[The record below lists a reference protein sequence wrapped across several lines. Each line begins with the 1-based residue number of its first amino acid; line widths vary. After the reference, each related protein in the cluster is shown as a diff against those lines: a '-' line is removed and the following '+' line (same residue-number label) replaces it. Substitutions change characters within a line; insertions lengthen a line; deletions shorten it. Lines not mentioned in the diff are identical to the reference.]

1 MMEVSAWLDEHWKL
15 WLGHLIGKPGVRML
29 EIGSYEG
36 ASASWFMK
44 NILTHPDSGIICIDT
59 WEGGEGLIEYKDD
72 GLYQKF
78 CETMKQW
85 RGRYSAHKG
94 KSQDILPPMS
104 CTCSG
109 GYERCEYDAAYI
121 DGSHT
126 AANVLSD
133 SVDVFRLMKQGGIII
148 WDDYLWDVWNDPL
161 RQPKMAIDAFLACYK
176 GQYEQIAEGWQV
188 VIKKL

>member
-15 WLGHLIGKPGVRML
+15 WLGHLIGQPARML
-29 EIGSYEG
+29 EVGSYEG
-36 ASASWFMK
+36 SSTRWFLQ
-44 NILTHPDSGIICIDT
+44 NILTHPKALIHCVDT
-59 WEGGEGLIEYKDD
+59 WKGGEGLIEYADD
-72 GLYQKF
+72 GLKRKF
-78 CETMKQW
+78 NEAVAEFGVHKVSW
-85 RGRYSAHKG
+85 YSG
-94 KSQDILPPMS
+94 KSQDILPQFMDDYV
-104 CTCSG
+104 G
-109 GYERCEYDAAYI
+109 VQFDAAYI

-133 SVDVFRLMKQGGIII
+133 SVDVFRLVKPGGIII
-148 WDDYLWDVWNDPL
+148 WDDYLWEVWNDPL